1 MLIDHIC
8 IMKRTHYTITAAL
21 AITLGLI
28 LMTVTSLSAQWNAST
43 ANDPEAK
50 RILDKLKRDYD
61 SYKSMEVA
69 FTLTIDLP
77 EQSSEVQE
85 GKLGQKG
92 DQFFVK
98 LDDQHIFCNGKT
110 VWLYLPSNNE
120 VQINDADFD
129 QDEASMSP
137 QTMMRIYESDQYYY
151 AITDQSGNTVTIE
164 FKPNDSESEYSK
176 MRLVVDKVKN
186 QMKSLK
192 IFAKDGSRYT
202 LEMKKLTPNAT
213 FSSDAFTFD
222 PSKYTGIYIED
233 LRID

>member
-1 MLIDHIC
+1 M
-8 IMKRTHYTITAAL
+8 MKKLNRTITATW
-21 AITLGLI
+21 AIIGCI
-28 LMTVTSLSAQWNAST
+28 LFTMSSSLYAQWNAAT
-43 ANDPEAK
+43 ANDPQAK
-50 RILDKLKRDYD
+50 RILDKLKKDYD
-61 SYKSMEVA
+61 SYKSMEVD

-77 EQSSEVQE
+77 EQSAEVQD

-98 LDDQHIFCNGKT
+98 LDDKQIFCNGKT

-151 AITDQSGNTVTIE
+151 AITEHSGNTVSIE

-213 FSSDAFTFD
+213 FSPDAFTFD